1 MKAEN
6 LNNFKK
12 FNDLK
17 MPNRMV
23 IFEVLGI
30 REDPEN
36 FGRKIVPSV
45 ALRTFDM
52 IMVDGEPKNIAS
64 VERVDHEGVAVLDIL
79 IFTGLNHGRIFL
91 DPNNPADHI
100 RYKYMTLCNYNASNP
115 DRNPNVEPVFRLVDE
130 EKEAKAKLEIEAK
143 DNKALELFFVLKD
156 SEVATIGGLIGLQ
169 GEDAVM
175 KVNLLNWLK
184 ENPNK
189 FTKLVN
195 GITEIAPEMEMIL
208 YGLKNQLLIDNKVT
222 REILYGPDKD
232 KVVFSYDGEEV
243 DLIELGTSL
252 KKDNPEIIKGLK
264 ALSKAK

>member
-12 FNDLK
+12 FKDLK
-17 MPNRMV
+17 MPNKVV
-23 IFEVLGI
+23 IFELLGI
-30 REDPEN
+30 KEDPEN
-36 FGRKIVPSV
+36 FGRKIIPAV
-45 ALRTFDM
+45 ALRPLDV
-52 IMVDGEPKNIAS
+52 IMVDGEPESIACIES
-64 VERVDHEGVAVLDIL
+64 VNHDGVATLESV
-79 IFTGLNHGRIFL
+79 IFSGYSHGRVFL
-91 DPNNPADHI
+91 DPTNPMDHM
-100 RYKYMTLCNYNASNP
+100 RYKFMTLCNYNASNP

-189 FTKLVN
+189 FTKLVD
-195 GITEIAPEMEMIL
+195 GIKEIAPEMEMVL

-243 DLIELGTSL
+243 DLIALGASL